1 MTAKPKIDKAVM
13 MDLYYQGKSP
23 DEIASY
29 FGTKSGENMAKM
41 IQKEL
46 GHPLVRDKVMS
57 LWLAGW
63 GIERIMKECNATED
77 EIREVIFNGTGQ
89 QIL

>member
-13 MDLYYQGKSP
+13 MDMYYQGKTP
-23 DEIASY
+23 DEIATF
-29 FGTKSGENMAKM
+29 FGTKSGENIEKM
-41 IQKEL
+41 IHREI
-46 GHPLVRDKVMS
+46 GHHPMQGKIKS